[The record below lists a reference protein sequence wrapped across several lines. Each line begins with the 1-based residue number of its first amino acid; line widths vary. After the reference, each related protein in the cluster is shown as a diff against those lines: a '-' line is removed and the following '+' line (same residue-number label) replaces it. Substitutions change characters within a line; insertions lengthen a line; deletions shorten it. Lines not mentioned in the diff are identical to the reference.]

1 MPGSRY
7 CQIGDSIEEAI
18 AHLKETT
25 QLYLKEFPPEKERRS
40 LITNF
45 EVHMGAVG
53 ATT

>member
-18 AHLKETT
+18 AHLKEAT
-25 QLYLKEFPPEKERRS
+25 QLYLEEFPLEKERRS
-40 LITNF
+40 LITNLK
-45 EVHMGAVG
+45 VHIGAVG